1 MYVICGMN
9 PPPFSGIRVLELAS
23 VLAGPQV
30 GQFFAELGAEV
41 LKVESP
47 AGDVTR
53 TWKTAA
59 ETSAASAPADTAVSA
74 YFAASNWG
82 KKSLMLDLTK
92 LGFPD

>member
-1 MYVICGMN
+1 M
-9 PPPFSGIRVLELAS
+9 
-23 VLAGPQV
+23 LAGPQV

-53 TWKTAA
+53 TWKTSAEAA
-59 ETSAASAPADTAVSA
+59 APITAADTPVSA

-82 KKSLMLDLTK
+82 KQSLVLDLRTAAGQTWK
-92 LGFPD
+92 GCLEVVK